1 MLQIL
6 DSVPD
11 ATRACFLFIAR
22 KRSPTITFSHRFG
35 IYIHH
40 YRGRWILVPIVF
52 IRLHIGSGLSGHNPG
67 KRLWNRLLSISF
79 HSQGSLRCVCL
90 ARQAQGVYKSSAR
103 THDTSVVRF
112 SSSFDTLRRRRTVYQ
127 GRYSCNNYVN
137 RCNMCRS
144 FYSVAF

>member
-1 MLQIL
+1 MAIKMLQIL

-90 ARQAQGVYKSSAR
+90 ARQAQGVYKWSMR
-103 THDTSVVRF
+103 THDTSVVRRF
-112 SSSFDTLRRRRTVYQ
+112 LLLIRFVDVVLYIKADILAII
-127 GRYSCNNYVN
+127 
-137 RCNMCRS
+137 M
-144 FYSVAF
+144 